1 MSQPSMAY
9 GFPAL
14 PSPLVTPFAAVKFAS
29 ESMRIGV
36 WGVSERPAIGVGA
49 AVTVMAGRRTDMA
62 RGRLWPPPAGNPLLP
77 VPTRGVVPYPSAP
90 LFGLR
95 PHETLARRQLYLA

>member
-49 AVTVMAGRRTDMA
+49 AVTGMAGRGANKA
-62 RGRLWPPPAGNPLLP
+62 RGGMWPPPAGNPHFPFSIPGEVYYASPLP
-77 VPTRGVVPYPSAP
+77 FEPGQHRNPFTR
-90 LFGLR
+90 
-95 PHETLARRQLYLA
+95 

>member
-49 AVTVMAGRRTDMA
+49 AVTGMAGRRTNKA
-62 RGRLWPPPAGNPLLP
+62 RARLWPPRTGNPLLL
-77 VPTRGVVPYPSAP
+77 VTIRGVLYYASAL
-90 LFGLR
+90 LFER
-95 PHETLARRQLYLA
+95 RRRESLARRQFY